1 MTLRRKDIANLLETA
16 GNLSDCI
23 DLENVKE
30 RFTQLE
36 SKVVERDQY
45 YSDMMNSWKVFK
57 EKKNRFRNI
66 LNASSLVNSLMK
78 CKTLQDVEQ
87 DVIEIDVSLRTF
99 SFLLTS
105 LCVCMIDISSYNIL
119 KKTVHKL

>member
-1 MTLRRKDIANLLETA
+1 VTLRRKDIANLLETA